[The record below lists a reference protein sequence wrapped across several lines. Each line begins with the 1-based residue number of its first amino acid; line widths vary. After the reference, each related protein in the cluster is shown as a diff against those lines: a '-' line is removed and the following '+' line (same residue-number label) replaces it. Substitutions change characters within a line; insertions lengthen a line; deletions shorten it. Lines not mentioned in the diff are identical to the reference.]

1 MTDAPTTAPP
11 LLSRDEIEELAT
23 WAGDLIGSPTFAE
36 QVITSLRAAYD
47 PSGKPWSER
56 AREAEETKIELAKH
70 LDGTVSVAADAVMR
84 ANAAEAQ
91 IASLHRALAEER
103 ERAIA
108 AVRSV
113 TVYTSAD
120 AHYDQG
126 MAYGL
131 HCAEEV
137 VAALPSPDLS
147 SSCPR
152 CETMRKALRP
162 FANDAERL
170 RNYPDD
176 YPYGFPITP
185 ITVGDF
191 RRARAALQEQQ

>member
-120 AHYDQG
+120 AH
-126 MAYGL
+126 
-131 HCAEEV
+131 
-137 VAALPSPDLS
+137 PSPDLS